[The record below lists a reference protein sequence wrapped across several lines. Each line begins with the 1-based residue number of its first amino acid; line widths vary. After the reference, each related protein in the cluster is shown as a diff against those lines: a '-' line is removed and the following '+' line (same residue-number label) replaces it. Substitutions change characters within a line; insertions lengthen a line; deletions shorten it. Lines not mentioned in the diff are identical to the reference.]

1 MYYFILI
8 KADWC
13 GHCRHFIDDSLKTI
27 TDYIKQHDKFIKY
40 AELDAD
46 RDSKIIEKLNVIG
59 YPTLR
64 IYEGDDNYP
73 FNKQLLEFSNRDPD
87 HIIRV
92 LLGFENKMKGGYAQ
106 KKQENFNPTKMIS
119 YKSFYKNYNGRVNR
133 GQVGVVCENGV
144 CKKTNRIIDENGR
157 VKETNNVVP
166 YNDVLNGL
174 NNYYDASLEIRNFF

>member
-1 MYYFILI
+1 MYYFTLI

-13 GHCRHFIDDSLKTI
+13 SHCQEFIKNSLNDILKHI
-27 TDYIKQHDKFIKY
+27 VKHQDFIKY
-40 AELDAD
+40 AVLDAD
-46 RDSKIIEKLNVIG
+46 KDRTIIEKLNVIG

-73 FNKQLLEFSNRDPD
+73 FNKQLLEFSNRDPN

-92 LLGFENKMKGGYAQ
+92 LDGFENKMKGGYAQ
-106 KKQENFNPTKMIS
+106 KKQENFNPTKSVS
-119 YKSFYKNYNGRVNR
+119 YRSYYHNYNGKVNR

-157 VKETNNVVP
+157 VKETNNVIP

-174 NNYYDASLEIRNFF
+174 NNFYDASLEIRNFF